1 MRLTF
6 INTIQL
12 IATAAIYVTSGKLQG
27 HWPANLSHA
36 KGQALCRKGL
46 EWYGRAFRSFQATLA
61 DIAKDP
67 VFYLAALVVLLLWAL
82 PSIQSQ
88 KLEGP
93 ALLAPSNYIFC
104 SCQLPRFASMAG
116 CIVLTSFQARQ

>member
-1 MRLTF
+1 VRLTF

-12 IATAAIYVTSGKLQG
+12 IATAAIYGTSRKLQG

-46 EWYGRAFRSFQATLA
+46 EWYGGAFHSFQATLA
-61 DIAKDP
+61 DSAQDP

-82 PSIQSQ
+82 PSI
-88 KLEGP
+88 
-93 ALLAPSNYIFC
+93 
-104 SCQLPRFASMAG
+104 
-116 CIVLTSFQARQ
+116 